1 MFRQNQFL
9 FFSFITFC
17 SSCKT
22 DDSKYTYAIKDFRK
36 PVQPYLTNIVS
47 KGIVDY
53 YDSTL
58 KMMSTDNDL
67 IQLSHSEHPVLRAWA
82 LKDMLRRTSFNHFDI
97 IMNHLDDTATVGFDH
112 GEFGIYYKAITDEL
126 LQNFEWKSIKD
137 KNTAIDEVITRH
149 NYLQSAYTILEKIQ
163 PREKYYPYIRDMAT
177 RNRKYEEEYGEMGF
191 EDVEYALYGLAGF
204 KKKEDVKIIKDRL
217 MKNNWRMGE
226 ISFRLM
232 KEFPDTAYLDVFE
245 KYYSSH
251 YYYTICR
258 ERSVN
263 KATSFI
269 SSVAAY
275 KNARSSKILDAIL
288 NKNPPANCAVATAN
302 LNEELE
308 YAIWTN
314 PCEAYSKLRNQVAG
328 SVQAE
333 GKSRIVRMPVMPID
347 SSADP
352 LPKEI
357 RFW

>member
-1 MFRQNQFL
+1 MLRQNHLL
-9 FFSFITFC
+9 FFSFILFC

-22 DDSKYTYAIKDFRK
+22 DDSKYGYAIKDFRK
-36 PVQPYLTNIVS
+36 PMQSYLTNIVS
-47 KGIVDY
+47 KGIVGF
-53 YDSTL
+53 YDSTITN
-58 KMMSTDNDL
+58 MPTDKEL
-67 IQLSHSEHPVLRAWA
+67 TQLSQSEHPVLRAWA
-82 LKDMLRRTSFNHFDI
+82 LKVMLWRTSFNHFDI

-149 NYLQSAYTILEKIQ
+149 NYLQSAYTILQRIYPQ
-163 PREKYYPYIRDMAT
+163 EKYYPYIRDMAT
-177 RNRKYEEEYGEMGF
+177 RDRSYEEEYGEMGF

-204 KKKEDVKIIKDRL
+204 KKKEDIRIIKDRL

-226 ISFRLM
+226 MSFRLM

-245 KYYSSH
+245 KYYPLN
-251 YYYTICR
+251 YYNSICR
-258 ERSVN
+258 ERSVD

-269 SSVAAY
+269 SAAAAY
-275 KNARSSKILDAIL
+275 KNVRSAKMLDAIL
-288 NKNPPANCAVATAN
+288 NKNPPANCAVATAY

-308 YAIWTN
+308 YAIWSN
-314 PCEAYSKLRNQVAG
+314 PCKAYSKLRSQVAG
-328 SVQAE
+328 SIQAE
-333 GKSRIVRMPVMPID
+333 VKNRIIRKPEIPID

-352 LPKEI
+352 LPKTI